1 VPVVAHRRSR
11 HEWVA
16 ILPLADFLKLLPL
29 PIPETW

>member
-16 ILPLADFLKLLPL
+16 ILSLEDFLKLLPL